1 MPRRP
6 FDGRNAS
13 QDVGAG
19 ARANAMSNVKT
30 IACAAALGL
39 AFAGSALAQQT
50 SSQQSQPSGTTSG
63 PASGSNVEP
72 SAATQKKAGVPNSG
86 AVSAGA
92 PGAEA
97 EKGSE
102 SGQKPK

>member
-1 MPRRP
+1 MLKMTL
-6 FDGRNAS
+6 
-13 QDVGAG
+13 AG
-19 ARANAMSNVKT
+19 AAV
-30 IACAAALGL
+30 LGL
-39 AFAGSALAQQT
+39 VLAGSAYAQQT
-50 SSQQSQPSGTTSG
+50 TTAQQGQAAGTTSG
-63 PASGSNVEP
+63 PASGTNVEP
-72 SAATQKKAGVPNSG
+72 SAATQKKAGTPNSG

>member
-1 MPRRP
+1 M
-6 FDGRNAS
+6 
-13 QDVGAG
+13 
-19 ARANAMSNVKT
+19 MILKMT
-30 IACAAALGL
+30 AAATLLGVVL
-39 AFAGSALAQQT
+39 AGSAVAQQT
-50 SSQQSQPSGTTSG
+50 TAQQGHAAGTTSG
-63 PASGSNVEP
+63 PASGTNVEP
-72 SAATQKKAGVPNSG
+72 SAATQKKAGTPNSG